1 VSGDR
6 TGIVI
11 GATGGLGAACA
22 RVLADACDR
31 LLVSGRR
38 EQALSELA
46 GELGPHA
53 VAVAADVTEEA
64 GREAIAGAVRG
75 PIAWVVLAHGSPLRK
90 PFPDLDEREIAAAFD
105 TNLVAP
111 ALLVRR
117 LLDLPWEPDAAI
129 VVIGSISASRS
140 LPRRAVYSAS
150 KAGLE
155 HLARSLAAELAPR
168 QIRVNVVAPGVVATP
183 FLGEDVAALDDWV
196 RERVPLGRLGDA
208 DEVAEVVR
216 FAALDA
222 PAYVTGA
229 RIVVDGGAE
238 ARA

>member
-1 VSGDR
+1 VGGIR

-22 RVLADACDR
+22 RALAGACDQ
-31 LLVSGRR
+31 LVLSGRR

-53 VAVAADVTEEA
+53 VAVAADITQAA
-64 GREAIAGAVRG
+64 GREAIADAVSE
-75 PIAWVVLAHGSPLRK
+75 PIAWVVLAHGAPLRK
-90 PFPDLDEREIAAAFD
+90 PFPELDESEIAAAFE

-111 ALLVRR
+111 ALLLRR
-117 LLDLPWEPDAAI
+117 LLDLAWEPDAAI

-168 QIRVNVVAPGVVATP
+168 RIRVNVVAPGVVATP
-183 FLGEDVAALDDWV
+183 FLGDDTAALEEWV
-196 RERVPLGRLGDA
+196 RERVPLARLGEA